1 MAIIKLSLAARRSL
15 EQIVCKTNNAKQL
28 KRAQG
33 LLALD
38 DDEPVAKVG
47 QRAGVSR
54 QTVYDWV
61 RRFQEREGEPI
72 AQRLLDRP
80 RSGRPPTKREAATAL
95 IQCVMGTD
103 PRTYGYRAL
112 DWTIPL
118 LQEQLRRETGLEVGE
133 QTIGRC
139 LHQLGY
145 RWKRPRHVLSRR
157 SPTWRQAKGGL
168 NGA

>member
-1 MAIIKLSLAARRSL
+1 MAIIKLSPAARRSL
-15 EQIVCKTNNAKQL
+15 EQIVRKTNNAKQL

-38 DDEPVAKVG
+38 DDEPVTKVA

-61 RRFQEREGEPI
+61 RRFQEREEEPI

-80 RSGRPPTKREAATAL
+80 RSGRPPTKREAATVL
-95 IQCVMGTD
+95 IERVMGTD

-112 DWTIPL
+112 AWTTPL
-118 LQEQLRRETGLEVGE
+118 LQEQLRREAGLEVGE
-133 QTIGRC
+133 QTIRRS

-145 RWKRPRHVLSRR
+145 RWKRPRYVLSRR

-168 NGA
+168 SGA